1 MRRAVHWAHAVQ
13 LGREA
18 SNKVK
23 ANSEAGMRTKV
34 DGIKKFSLAKNQ
46 DFEIQDFEIK
56 ILKSF
61 VSEAFW
67 AAIGSP
73 HCAQLLKFT
82 TSEP

>member
-18 SNKVK
+18 SNRVK
-23 ANSEAGMRTKV
+23 ANIAAGMRTKV
-34 DGIKKFSLAKNQ
+34 GRMKKFSLAKNQ

-61 VSEAFW
+61 VSEQG
-67 AAIGSP
+67 AISSP
-73 HCAQLLKFT
+73 HCAQLSKFT